1 MSPTACAA
9 HIDNFPIMAS
19 VTSQNPSTHGSPY
32 GFESTDDSDESWQYI
47 DYSSGASA
55 AASVGFM
62 PSPASG
68 SLSGFAIVG
77 HVSTP
82 SQTGMS
88 PLHFGDVDQPV
99 FLPSSSAYTARS
111 EPVVSDMFAGSA
123 DEGFPPTEAFLT
135 PQQYLFSHQQTNQT
149 PPQGFGTD
157 LVLGTSLAGLVDTDI
172 AESGKSSFNSFQV
185 DPFTSL
191 HTEPQNQRLNFS
203 TATSFQS
210 DPNVPSWN
218 PASSRAIGENIISFE
233 EFIPSPTDDSNDS
246 PSPGSSAV
254 KTERK
259 SPTAIR
265 RIKVGKVEKRKSESA
280 GKFVIVTPTSIS
292 AHAGKPNPFECFEA
306 MRTTQRGRKGPLA
319 NETKENALQVRR
331 LGACFCC
338 HSRKVKCDKER
349 PCKHCKK
356 LMIQVPQVVCWQF
369 QDFLTVLFPE
379 FIRGHFKKDEMSKFM
394 NDNIDSFTVNG
405 VDQPC
410 HVELFSGSS
419 FSATLSVDAKFFAA
433 KTCDV
438 LQHWHMSA
446 GKDQV
451 SLYSN
456 GSAPIGLEF
465 TSNSQRD
472 DLRKRAKVYIQ
483 DITKEPTYSE
493 QLSASFRSTQLPKK
507 VLKIAQTYAQQ
518 TDSSMV
524 KRALSIYAMHYVMSR
539 HLCLTRQ
546 TIMNLQPTGL
556 VPQNIPWVTPRVL
569 ARQIKSLIDEL
580 IMREMQQLFDLFSKS
595 LKPKAKREWAPCL
608 VSFLVLCLYMEAVE
622 MTADNFVISQNEI
635 NLRNSYPPEY
645 QRAFA
650 LRICK
655 EVENMPFKQFA
666 YQFHNIYQTHTRD
679 ANTKSFNPLFDDS
692 FREQGELDGPA
703 IQMVESLRELFHGE
717 DWQDLQFL
725 GDDAI
730 LLNREEHPFPVDTSV
745 LYTGRLIAKF
755 LLSFMNENAIFGSQ
769 I

>member
-1 MSPTACAA
+1 
-9 HIDNFPIMAS
+9 MAS
-19 VTSQNPSTHGSPY
+19 VASQGPSPHGSPY
-32 GFESTDDSDESWQYI
+32 GFDSTDDSDESWQYV

-55 AASVGFM
+55 TASVGFM

-77 HVSTP
+77 HVSPP
-82 SQTGMS
+82 SQAGMS
-88 PLHFGDVDQPV
+88 PLHFGDMDQQV
-99 FLPSSSAYTARS
+99 FLPASTAYPPQTS
-111 EPVVSDMFAGSA
+111 EPIVSDIFSA
-123 DEGFPPTEAFLT
+123 SASEGFPPSDSFLT
-135 PQQYLFSHQQTNQT
+135 PQQYLFSQENSQLSQQDFNGGLMLENTLAGPVVTDIEAEENLLNSNFNVNTYTPSPQEPHNQ
-149 PPQGFGTD
+149 
-157 LVLGTSLAGLVDTDI
+157 LNLGTI
-172 AESGKSSFNSFQV
+172 
-185 DPFTSL
+185 PI
-191 HTEPQNQRLNFS
+191 
-203 TATSFQS
+203 FQS
-210 DPNVPSWN
+210 NPNVPPWN
-218 PASSRAIGENIISFE
+218 PTSPRGIGENVISFDDM
-233 EFIPSPTDDSNDS
+233 IPSPIDGSNASSS
-246 PSPGSSAV
+246 PSSAGI
-254 KTERK
+254 KSESK
-259 SPTAIR
+259 SPSSIR
-265 RIKVGKVEKRKSESA
+265 RIKVGKIEKKKSEST
-280 GKFVIVTPTSIS
+280 GKFVIVTPTSIN

-379 FIRGHFKKDEMSKFM
+379 FIRGHLKKDEMSKFVK
-394 NDNIDSFTVNG
+394 DNIECFTVNG
-405 VDQPC
+405 AEQPC

-419 FSATLSVDAKFFAA
+419 FSATLSVNAKFFAA

-438 LQHWHMSA
+438 LQHWHMSS

-451 SLYSN
+451 SLYSSA
-456 GSAPIGLEF
+456 SAPIGLEF
-465 TSNSQRD
+465 SSSSQRD
-472 DLRKRAKVYIQ
+472 DLRKRAKAYVQEI
-483 DITKEPTYSE
+483 INEPTYPE
-493 QLSASFRSTQLPKK
+493 QLTDSFRSTQLPKK
-507 VLKIAQTYAQQ
+507 ILRIAQTYAKQSQ
-518 TDSSMV
+518 STMV
-524 KRALSIYAMHYVMSR
+524 KRALSIYAMHYVMTR

-546 TIMNLQPTGL
+546 TIVALQPTGL

-569 ARQIKSLIDEL
+569 ARQVKSLIDEL
-580 IMREMQQLFDLFSKS
+580 IMKEMQQLFDQFSKS
-595 LKPKAKREWAPCL
+595 LKPKARRDWAPCL

-622 MTADNFVISQNEI
+622 TTADNFVISQNEI
-635 NLRNSYPPEY
+635 NLRNRYPPEY

-650 LRICK
+650 LGICK

-666 YQFHNIYQTHTRD
+666 YQFHNIYQTHTKD

-703 IQMVESLRELFHGE
+703 IQLVESLRQLFHGE

-730 LLNREEHPFPVDTSV
+730 LLNREQHPFPMDTSF